1 MRPYPPAD
9 LCLVR
14 RASVGRLAL
23 VMNSGPSLHPTTI
36 AVHAGRPPAEVDA
49 PLNPPVVFAS
59 TYVGADPAGQGE
71 VGYGRYG
78 NPTWSALEQAV
89 GALEGGSALAYASG
103 MAAAHAA
110 LQLVPAGGVLVLP
123 RHCYLGVAS
132 AADERAA
139 RDGLQVRRVDVADSA
154 QVIAAAKGADLVWLE
169 SPTNPLMEVADLPA
183 ICGALAGVTT
193 TIVDSTFAT
202 PLLQRP
208 LDLGADLV
216 LHSGTKFLSGHS
228 DALLGLL
235 VGRDPGL
242 LGRLQGVR
250 SLHGAAPGTMETYL
264 VLRGLRTLPL
274 RLSAAQSNAQ
284 VLAER
289 LAAHPAVTRVR
300 YPGLPDDPGHAV
312 ASRTMAGFGSLLSI
326 ELADG
331 PTAVAFIRS
340 LNLWVHA
347 TSLGGVESM
356 LERRRR
362 WGAELTTVPE
372 GLVRLSVG
380 VEHVDDLWADLAQAL
395 ERVTPQDL

>member
-1 MRPYPPAD
+1 
-9 LCLVR
+9 
-14 RASVGRLAL
+14 
-23 VMNSGPSLHPTTI
+23 MNSRPSLHSSTI
-36 AVHAGRPPAEVDA
+36 AVHAGRPPAVVDA

-59 TYVGADPAGQGE
+59 TYVGADPAGGGE

-78 NPTWSALEQAV
+78 NPTWSALEEAV
-89 GALEGGSALAYASG
+89 GTLEGGSALAYASG

-123 RHCYLGVAS
+123 AHCYLGVAS
-132 AADERAA
+132 AAEERAA
-139 RDGLQVRRVDVADSA
+139 RDGLQIRRVDVADAA
-154 QVIAAAKGADLVWLE
+154 QVVAAADGADLVWLE

-193 TIVDSTFAT
+193 TLVDSTFAT

-216 LHSGTKFLSGHS
+216 LHSGTKFISGHS

-235 VGRDPGL
+235 VGRDPEL
-242 LGRLQGVR
+242 LGRLHGVR
-250 SLHGAAPGTMETYL
+250 SLHGAAPGAMETYL

-274 RLSAAQSNAQ
+274 RLTAAQANAQ

-289 LAAHPAVTRVR
+289 LAAHPAVLRVR

-312 ASRTMAGFGSLLSI
+312 ASRTMGGFGSLLSI

-331 PTAVAFIRS
+331 PAATAFIQS
-340 LNLWVHA
+340 LYLWVHA

-362 WGAELTTVPE
+362 WAGELTTVPE

-380 VEHVDDLWADLAQAL
+380 VEHVEDLWADMAQAL
-395 ERVTPQDL
+395 DAVG

>member
-1 MRPYPPAD
+1 
-9 LCLVR
+9 
-14 RASVGRLAL
+14 
-23 VMNSGPSLHPTTI
+23 MNSRPSLHSSTI
-36 AVHAGRPPAEVDA
+36 AVHAGRPPAVVDA

-59 TYVGADPAGQGE
+59 TYVGADPAGGGE

-78 NPTWSALEQAV
+78 NPTWSALEEAV
-89 GALEGGSALAYASG
+89 GTLEGGSALAYASG

-123 RHCYLGVAS
+123 AHCYLGVAS
-132 AADERAA
+132 AAEERAA
-139 RDGLQVRRVDVADSA
+139 RDGLQIRRVDVADA
-154 QVIAAAKGADLVWLE
+154 VQVIAAADGADLVWLE

-193 TIVDSTFAT
+193 TLVDSTFAT

-216 LHSGTKFLSGHS
+216 LHSGTKFISGHS

-235 VGRDPGL
+235 VGRDPEL
-242 LGRLQGVR
+242 LGRLHGVR
-250 SLHGAAPGTMETYL
+250 SLHGAAPGAMETYL

-274 RLSAAQSNAQ
+274 RLTAAQANAQ

-289 LAAHPAVTRVR
+289 LAAHPAVLRVR

-312 ASRTMAGFGSLLSI
+312 ASRTMGGYGSLLSI

-331 PTAVAFIRS
+331 PTATAFIQS
-340 LNLWVHA
+340 VELWVHA

-362 WGAELTTVPE
+362 WAGELTTVPE

-380 VEHVDDLWADLAQAL
+380 VEHVEDLWADMAQAL
-395 ERVTPQDL
+395 DAVG

>member
-1 MRPYPPAD
+1 MTTPEP
-9 LCLVR
+9 
-14 RASVGRLAL
+14 G
-23 VMNSGPSLHPTTI
+23 LHPATI
-36 AVHAGRPPAEVDA
+36 AVHAGRPPAVVDA

-78 NPTWSALEQAV
+78 NPTWSALEHAV
-89 GALEGGSALAYASG
+89 GELEGGSALAYASG

-110 LQLVPAGGVLVLP
+110 LQLVPARGVLVLP
-123 RHCYLGVAS
+123 RHCYLGVSS
-132 AADERAA
+132 AAEERAA
-139 RDGLQVRRVDVADSA
+139 RDGLQIRRVDVANA
-154 QVIAAAKGADLVWLE
+154 EEVIAAASGADLVWLE
-169 SPTNPLMEVADLPA
+169 SPTNPLMEVADLPT

-193 TIVDSTFAT
+193 TLVDSTFAT

-228 DALLGLL
+228 DALLGVL
-235 VGRDPGL
+235 VGRDSEL
-242 LGRLQGVR
+242 LARLKGTR
-250 SLHGAAPGTMETYL
+250 SLHGAAPGAMETYL

-274 RLSAAQSNAQ
+274 RLTAAQANTQ
-284 VLAER
+284 LLAER
-289 LAAHPAVTRVR
+289 LAAHPGVTRVR
-300 YPGLPDDPGHAV
+300 YPGLPGDPGHAV
-312 ASRTMAGFGSLLSI
+312 AKRTMAGFGSLLSI

-331 PTAVAFIRS
+331 PTAVAFIQS
-340 LNLWVHA
+340 VKLWVHA

-362 WGAELTTVPE
+362 WAAELPTVPE

-380 VEHVDDLWADLAQAL
+380 VEHVEDLWADLAQAL
-395 ERVTPQDL
+395 ERATPQDL

>member
-1 MRPYPPAD
+1 MP
-9 LCLVR
+9 
-14 RASVGRLAL
+14 
-23 VMNSGPSLHPTTI
+23 
-36 AVHAGRPPAEVDA
+36 DA

-59 TYVGADPAGQGE
+59 TYVGVDPAGQGD

-103 MAAAHAA
+103 MAAAHAV

-123 RHCYLGVAS
+123 AHCYLGVS
-132 AADERAA
+132 AAANERAT
-139 RDGLQVRRVDVADSA
+139 RDGLRVRRVDVANTEE
-154 QVIAAAKGADLVWLE
+154 VVEAAAGADLVWLE

-183 ICGALAGVTT
+183 ICGALAGATT
-193 TIVDSTFAT
+193 TVVDSTFAT

-208 LDLGADLV
+208 LELGADLV
-216 LHSGTKFLSGHS
+216 LHSGTKFISGHS

-235 VGRDPGL
+235 VGRDPDL
-242 LGRLQGVR
+242 LGRLHGIR
-250 SLHGAAPGTMETYL
+250 SLHGAAPGAMETYL

-274 RLSAAQSNAQ
+274 RLSAAQANAQ

-289 LAAHPAVTRVR
+289 LATHPAVARVR
-300 YPGLPDDPGHAV
+300 FPGLPDDPGHAV

-326 ELADG
+326 EVADG
-331 PTAVAFIRS
+331 PTAATLIES
-340 LNLWVHA
+340 LGLWVHA

-362 WGAELTTVPE
+362 WAAELTTVPE
-372 GLVRLSVG
+372 GLIRLSVG
-380 VEHVDDLWADLAQAL
+380 VEHVEDLWADLAQAL
-395 ERVTPQDL
+395 DQVVRRNV

>member
-1 MRPYPPAD
+1 
-9 LCLVR
+9 
-14 RASVGRLAL
+14 
-23 VMNSGPSLHPTTI
+23 
-36 AVHAGRPPAEVDA
+36 
-49 PLNPPVVFAS
+49 
-59 TYVGADPAGQGE
+59 
-71 VGYGRYG
+71 
-78 NPTWSALEQAV
+78 
-89 GALEGGSALAYASG
+89 
-103 MAAAHAA
+103 
-110 LQLVPAGGVLVLP
+110 
-123 RHCYLGVAS
+123 
-132 AADERAA
+132 
-139 RDGLQVRRVDVADSA
+139 
-154 QVIAAAKGADLVWLE
+154 
-169 SPTNPLMEVADLPA
+169 
-183 ICGALAGVTT
+183 
-193 TIVDSTFAT
+193 
-202 PLLQRP
+202 
-208 LDLGADLV
+208 
-216 LHSGTKFLSGHS
+216 
-228 DALLGLL
+228 
-235 VGRDPGL
+235 
-242 LGRLQGVR
+242 
-250 SLHGAAPGTMETYL
+250 METYL

>member
-1 MRPYPPAD
+1 MA
-9 LCLVR
+9 
-14 RASVGRLAL
+14 
-23 VMNSGPSLHPTTI
+23 
-36 AVHAGRPPAEVDA
+36 DA
-49 PLNPPVVFAS
+49 PLNPPVVFSS
-59 TYVGADPAGQGE
+59 TYVGVDPAGVGE

-78 NPTWSALEQAV
+78 NATWSALEQAV

-123 RHCYLGVAS
+123 AHCYLGVSS

-139 RDGLQVRRVDVADSA
+139 RDGVQIRRVDVANTEE
-154 QVIAAAKGADLVWLE
+154 VIAAADGADLVWLE

-235 VGRDPGL
+235 VGRDPAL
-242 LGRLQGVR
+242 MSRLHGVR

-274 RLSAAQSNAQ
+274 RLTAAQSNAQ

-289 LAAHPAVTRVR
+289 LAAHPAVSRVR

-331 PTAVAFIRS
+331 PTAVTFIQA
-340 LNLWVHA
+340 LALWVHA

-362 WGAELTTVPE
+362 WAGELATVSE

-380 VEHVDDLWADLAQAL
+380 VEHVEDLWADLAQAL
-395 ERVTPQDL
+395 ERAAP